1 MNMIQTQWT
10 RLTCAVAIVLGLSV
24 GFSFAADDTNA
35 AAPAKTNVNTKPAV
49 EAPKTAAGEENTY
62 GWESLF
68 DGKTLKGWK
77 ETDFAGK
84 GDVTVEKDR
93 IQLGLGN
100 NMTGI
105 TWTNE
110 VPRSNYEVVLD
121 AMRVDGSDFFC
132 GLTFPVKQEY
142 CSLILGGW
150 GGGVT
155 GISSIDGND
164 ASSNQTTTFRS
175 FKQGQWYHVRVKVT
189 DEKIQTWLD
198 EERVIDFKIEDH
210 KMTTRIEVDS
220 SKPFGIA
227 TWCTTGAV
235 RNIKWRKL

>member
-1 MNMIQTQWT
+1 MA
-10 RLTCAVAIVLGLSV
+10 CAAAIGLGLNS
-24 GFSFAADDTNA
+24 GLSWAAADTIAPLPVNTNA
-35 AAPAKTNVNTKPAV
+35 TTKATS
-49 EAPKTAAGEENTY
+49 ETTY

-77 ETDFAGK
+77 QTEFAGK
-84 GDVTVEKDR
+84 GEVTVEKDH
-93 IQLGLGN
+93 ILLGLGN
-100 NMTGI
+100 NMTGV
-105 TWTNE
+105 TWTNDA
-110 VPRSNYEVVLD
+110 PRTQYEVVLD

-132 GLTFPVKQEY
+132 GLTFPVKKEY

-175 FKQGQWYHVRVKVT
+175 FKQGQWYHVRVRVT
-189 DEKIQTWLD
+189 DEKIQVWLD

-210 KMTTRIEVDS
+210 KMSTRMEVDS
-220 SKPFGIA
+220 SKPFGVA
-227 TWCTTGAV
+227 TWCTTGAI

>member
-1 MNMIQTQWT
+1 MV
-10 RLTCAVAIVLGLSV
+10 CATVIGLGLST
-24 GFSFAADDTNA
+24 FASRAADDTTA
-35 AAPAKTNVNTKPAV
+35 PLPAKTNATTKATTD
-49 EAPKTAAGEENTY
+49 ASKTAATEETTY

-84 GDVTVEKDR
+84 GEVTVEKDH
-93 IQLGLGN
+93 ILIGVGN

-105 TWTNE
+105 TWTND
-110 VPRSNYEVVLD
+110 VPRSQYEVVLD

-132 GLTFPVKQEY
+132 GLTFPVKKEY

-150 GGGVT
+150 GGGLT

-175 FKQGQWYHVRVKVT
+175 FKQGQWYHVRVRVT
-189 DEKIQTWLD
+189 DEKIQVWLD
-198 EERVIDFKIEDH
+198 GERVIDFKIEDH
-210 KMTTRIEVDS
+210 KMSTRIEVDS
-220 SKPFGIA
+220 SKPFGVA
-227 TWCTTGAV
+227 TWCTTGAA

>member
-1 MNMIQTQWT
+1 MA
-10 RLTCAVAIVLGLSV
+10 CAVVIALGL
-24 GFSFAADDTNA
+24 GGGLSFAADNAKSSTLATTN
-35 AAPAKTNVNTKPAV
+35 APAKPAA
-49 EAPKTAAGEENTY
+49 ESSKTAAAAETTY

-84 GDVTVEKDR
+84 GEVTVEKDR

-110 VPRSNYEVVLD
+110 APRSNYEVVLD

-189 DEKIQTWLD
+189 DEKIQAWLD

-210 KMTTRIEVDS
+210 KLTTRIEVDS

-227 TWCTTGAV
+227 TWCTTGAI